1 MSSKS
6 ASDKFNEWIDN
17 NTGIFGT
24 PTPWHDRALLDE
36 EARQEQIDFVCEK
49 KRYIYR
55 FWYEQPRQTDD
66 HITKPMS
73 LGTKEVNNREEL
85 YDLVVQLEK
94 QYNGKII
101 YEFERSR
108 W

>member
-6 ASDKFNEWIDN
+6 ASDKLNEWIDN
-17 NTGIFGT
+17 NTGLFGA

-36 EARQEQIDFVCEK
+36 EARQEQIDSACEK

-55 FWYEQPRQTDD
+55 FWYEQPPKNDD
-66 HITKPMS
+66 YTPQPMS
-73 LGTKEVNNREEL
+73 LGTKEVNSQEEL
-85 YDLVVQLEK
+85 YDLVVRLEK
-94 QYNGKII
+94 QYGKII
-101 YEFERSR
+101 FEFERSR